1 MKYRAR
7 LLLLAA
13 APAISAQ
20 SASAH
25 FKLLEPAS
33 WLIENDRGDPQK
45 AGPCGGTNADWGK
58 PSNIVSKAVGG
69 QKLHL
74 KIQETVYH
82 PGHYRV
88 ALAVNS
94 PTELPLDPETTTR
107 DSERGPWSTSAVIQD
122 PPRIPVLADGLF
134 VHATKPAST
143 PPPFE
148 TDIQLPNINC
158 RKCTLQVVQWMAE
171 HAFNN
176 PGGYSYHHCAE
187 LQITAD
193 PAKPIDQ
200 GWPAARQS
208 D

>member
-1 MKYRAR
+1 MKHVAR
-7 LLLLAA
+7 FVAA
-13 APAISAQ
+13 LVIVVVPTVL
-20 SASAH
+20 SAH
-25 FKLLEPAS
+25 FRLLEPAS
-33 WLIENDRGDPQK
+33 WLIENERGDPQK

-58 PSNIVSKAVGG
+58 PSNVIGKAIGG
-69 QKLHL
+69 SKLHL

-88 ALAVNS
+88 ALAVNGHH
-94 PTELPLDPETTTR
+94 ELPLDPETATR
-107 DSERGPWSTSAVIQD
+107 DSERGPWSVSATIQN

-134 VHATKPAST
+134 VHATKPAGT
-143 PPPFE
+143 LPPWE
-148 TDIQLPNINC
+148 TDVQLPNISC
-158 RKCTLQVVQWMAE
+158 RKCTLQVVQFMAE

-193 PAKPIDQ
+193 SSKPIDQ
-200 GWPAARQS
+200 GWPTERQT

>member
-1 MKYRAR
+1 MRYSVRFVSLVAG
-7 LLLLAA
+7 L
-13 APAISAQ
+13 AISMQ

-33 WLIENDRGDPQK
+33 WLIESERGDPQK
-45 AGPCGGTNADWGK
+45 AGPCGGSNTDWGK
-58 PSNIVSKAVGG
+58 PSYVISKAVGG

-82 PGHYRV
+82 PGHYRA

-94 PTELPLDPETTTR
+94 ATELPLDPQVTTR
-107 DSERGPWSTSAVIQD
+107 DSERGPWSVSAAIQNV
-122 PPRIPVLADGLF
+122 PQIPVLADGLF
-134 VHATKPAST
+134 VHST
-143 PPPFE
+143 RPTGQPDVFE

-158 RKCTLQVVQWMAE
+158 KKCILQVVQFMAE

-193 PAKPIDQ
+193 PAKPLDK
-200 GWPAARQS
+200 GWPAER
-208 D
+208 

>member
-1 MKYRAR
+1 MKYSVRFVF
-7 LLLLAA
+7 LAA
-13 APAISAQ
+13 VLAISAQ

-33 WLIENDRGDPQK
+33 WLIESDRGDPQK
-45 AGPCGGTNADWGK
+45 AGPCGGSNTDWGK
-58 PSNIVSKAVGG
+58 PSFIISKAVGG

-74 KIQETVYH
+74 KIQETIYH

-88 ALAVNS
+88 SLAVNS
-94 PTELPLDPETTTR
+94 PTELPLDPQVTTK
-107 DSERGPWSTSAVIQD
+107 DSERGPWSVSAAIQD
-122 PPRIPVLADGLF
+122 SPQTPVLADGLF
-134 VHATKPAST
+134 VHST
-143 PPPFE
+143 RPTGQMAMFE

-158 RKCTLQVVQWMAE
+158 KKCTVQIVQFMAD

-193 PAKPIDQ
+193 PAKPLDK
-200 GWPAARQS
+200 GWPTER
-208 D
+208 